1 MLNVCGGLTADKTDN
16 NMDIYQAKNK
26 IEMLSYNITTEA
38 GDNLIIIKKSDA
50 MEILA
55 DLASE
60 SNDIH
65 NVVPFIGTAV
75 FKKNNYSKIKNLT
88 IGKMYGIT
96 KRHDRSKIRVYRP
109 NMNDGFYIT
118 NDIGKEV
125 VFTNMNMWDVYWV

>member
-1 MLNVCGGLTADKTDN
+1 
-16 NMDIYQAKNK
+16 MDIYQTKNK

-65 NVVPFIGTAV
+65 NV
-75 FKKNNYSKIKNLT
+75 S
-88 IGKMYGIT
+88 
-96 KRHDRSKIRVYRP
+96 DR
-109 NMNDGFYIT
+109 
-118 NDIGKEV
+118 
-125 VFTNMNMWDVYWV
+125 VFTFDQMMDVITEFSDNVNTNRFYTSGYELKAELIPHIKASISILDSDR